1 MATLD
6 PMRPYIYNYY
16 KLLIYIGF
24 LVFSP
29 FIFFDRIQT
38 FLIYRRPVMP
48 AILNERGSA
57 RSRW

>member
-1 MATLD
+1 MATFG

-29 FIFFDRIQT
+29 FIFLYRILT
-38 FLIYRRPVMP
+38 FLIY
-48 AILNERGSA
+48 
-57 RSRW
+57 